1 MVNPKR
7 ALALLLLVVA
17 GGSTGAVAVWQPRA
31 AKGEAVAASTLG
43 VIYAAPAERVETHV
57 LRSGETLSGI
67 LARASITGNEL
78 AELLF
83 ELRRHENPRRLSIGS
98 EVTVRRWA
106 ATNNPRAV
114 EVRLNPDS
122 TLRLA
127 RAAYGWGGEM
137 VITPTALDT
146 VYVSGVIERGQTLYE
161 AMIMDE
167 RSRVRP
173 SERLPL
179 VLALADL
186 FQFKLDFTREI
197 QPDDRYR
204 MVYERE
210 ARPDGT
216 VRRHRIL
223 AAELVNSGKTY
234 TGYWYDDGNDI
245 RGYYDAEGASLRA
258 GFLRYPVEFRRIT
271 SPFNPRRFHPVLGTY
286 RAHNGTDFGA
296 PTGTPVR
303 VVADG
308 TVVFAGVNGGYGNV
322 VDVRHA
328 NGYLTRYAHLSRFGS
343 GVRAGTKVS
352 QEQVIGY
359 VGATGL
365 ATGPHLHYEL
375 HQNGRAVDPSRAPRE
390 GPKLA
395 AGHLT
400 AFRQVAAERSSL
412 LETYEFRTTRY
423 ARRPSSSSATV
434 ELDGS

>member
-1 MVNPKR
+1 MENPRR
-7 ALALLLLVVA
+7 AVPLVVLLACSA
-17 GGSTGAVAVWQPRA
+17 GA
-31 AKGEAVAASTLG
+31 ATMWPSMPADRSEPEMPQLEVM
-43 VIYAAPAERVETHV
+43 YAAPAERVETHV

-83 ELRRHENPRRLSIGS
+83 DFRRHENPRRLQPGS

-106 ATNNPRAV
+106 TTNAPRMV
-114 EVRLNPDS
+114 EVRLNADS

-127 RAAYGWGGEM
+127 RAEYGWGGEI
-137 VITPTALDT
+137 VITPTSQDT
-146 VYVSGVIERGQTLYE
+146 VYVTGVIERGQTLYE
-161 AMIMDE
+161 AMILDE
-167 RSRVRP
+167 ASGIRA

-197 QPDDRYR
+197 QPGDSYR

-210 ARPDGT
+210 ARPDGS

-223 AAELVNSGKTY
+223 AAELINSGRAY
-234 TGYWYDDGNDI
+234 TGYWYDDGRDI
-245 RGYYDAEGASLRA
+245 RGYYDESGASLRA

-328 NGYLTRYAHLSRFGS
+328 NGYMTRYAHLSRFGP
-343 GVRAGTKVS
+343 GIRAGVKVS
-352 QEQVIGY
+352 QEQVIGN
-359 VGATGL
+359 VGMTGL

-375 HQNGRAVDPSRAPRE
+375 HLNGRAIDPSRAPRE

-395 AGHLT
+395 SAQLE
-400 AFRQVAAERSSL
+400 AFREAVAERVAL
-412 LETYEFRTTRY
+412 LEDYERRTLRL
-423 ARRPSSSSATV
+423 ARRAAPASVREA
-434 ELDGS
+434 EGS